1 MLIKNSQ
8 DNWKWDDNWSTKK
21 NILKK
26 EIKPTPKKTEPI
38 EKKQITAVNFKEAI
52 EKSKESKMNVL
63 AFFVSES
70 CGFCQKLK
78 NYLVL
83 NGISI

>member
-1 MLIKNSQ
+1 MSQRYYTIAVIASISMILIGFIFVKSINRRNMLIKNSQ

-38 EKKQITAVNFKEAI
+38 EKKQITAVNFKAAI
-52 EKSKESKMNVL
+52 
-63 AFFVSES
+63 
-70 CGFCQKLK
+70 
-78 NYLVL
+78 
-83 NGISI
+83 